1 MSEPVRDD
9 ADRSRQG
16 GTLVRELLQQ
26 RYLLKDQSGRP
37 AETVEQMFERVAHA
51 VTAVEATH
59 GAAPSEIEIVAGQF
73 KALMARRVFLPNSPT
88 LMNAGRPS
96 GLLSA
101 CFVLGI
107 DDSIEGIFETVK
119 RAALIQKAGGG
130 TGFAF
135 DSLRPT
141 GDLVSSSGGTT
152 SGPMSFF
159 RVFAETTN
167 AIQQGARRRGA
178 NMGMLS
184 IEHPDVLSFID
195 AKRTPG
201 AFANF
206 NISIK
211 VTDAFMG
218 ALRSD
223 PAAAHVVAS
232 PRDGRQYSLP
242 RTLPIGHYGL
252 QDLLST
258 DHDDRDCYT
267 VRDIW
272 NRIVVNAHA
281 TGEPGICF
289 IDRVNR
295 DNPTPAI
302 GSIEATNPCG
312 EQPLLSEEACCLGS
326 IDASKFV
333 LPDGT
338 RVKWED
344 LRGAVRLA
352 VRFLDDVIDA
362 NHYPTPEIQA
372 ATLGNRKIGLGLMGF
387 ADTLILMGVRYDSDD
402 AKDLARRLSRFVQQA
417 AHDASHELAQER
429 GCFPNWQGSIWD
441 TDRHRPMRNASCT
454 TIAPTG
460 SISILA
466 ECSAGIEPVYGLAHR
481 RRALDDREFVQV
493 HPLLE
498 RLGKKGGWLTAQVR
512 NALLQGI
519 PATEISAI
527 PQRLAETL
535 VTAHEVSLDWHVRIQ
550 AAFQEHVDSAVSK
563 TVNLPADATASD
575 IGRVF
580 RLAFELGCKG
590 ITVYRDGSRDGQTL
604 SAANASAQV
613 STATA
618 TPRPRAHVTAGRTSK
633 YRMGCGTLFV
643 TVNRDDRGLC
653 EVFANL
659 GKAGGCPSQSEA
671 TCRVVS
677 VAMRSGVDPNALVEQ
692 LRGIRCLS
700 AVRAKHNGEGPNV
713 LSCPDAVATAIEE
726 AMGGSSQADSCDASP
741 RCPDCG
747 LPLRR
752 ESGCNV
758 CSCGYSKCG

>member
-1 MSEPVRDD
+1 MS
-9 ADRSRQG
+9 
-16 GTLVRELLQQ
+16 
-26 RYLLKDQSGRP
+26 
-37 AETVEQMFERVAHA
+37 
-51 VTAVEATH
+51 
-59 GAAPSEIEIVAGQF
+59 
-73 KALMARRVFLPNSPT
+73 RRVFLPNSPT
-88 LMNAGRPS
+88 LMNAGRPN

-119 RAALIQKAGGG
+119 RTALIQKAGGG

-178 NMGMLS
+178 NMGMMS
-184 IEHPDVLSFID
+184 IEHPDVLSFIY

-201 AFANF
+201 AFTNF
-206 NISIK
+206 NISVK
-211 VTDAFMG
+211 VTDAFMA
-218 ALRSD
+218 ALQSN
-223 PAAAHVVAS
+223 ANAAHVVTN
-232 PRDGRQYSLP
+232 PRDGREYLLP
-242 RTLPIGHYGL
+242 QSVEIGHYGL
-252 QDLLST
+252 QDLLPV
-258 DHDDRDCYT
+258 DRDDCDCYT
-267 VRDIW
+267 VGDVW
-272 NRIVVNAHA
+272 NRIAVNAYG

-295 DNPTPAI
+295 DNPTPAA
-302 GSIEATNPCG
+302 GSIAATNPCG
-312 EQPLLSEEACCLGS
+312 EQPLLAEEACCLGS

-333 LPDGT
+333 LPDCTG
-338 RVKWED
+338 VKWED

-387 ADTLILMGVRYDSDD
+387 ADTLILMGMRYDSDD

-563 TVNLPADATASD
+563 TVNLPADATVPD
-575 IGRVF
+575 IDRVF

-590 ITVYRDGSRDGQTL
+590 TTVYRDGSRDGQTL
-604 SAANASAQV
+604 SAAHAPIAATSGASL
-613 STATA
+613 
-618 TPRPRAHVTAGRTSK
+618 PRPRARVTTGQTLK
-633 YRMGCGTLFV
+633 FRMGCGTLFV
-643 TVNRDDRGLC
+643 TVNRDHEGPC

-677 VAMRSGVDPNALVEQ
+677 VALRSGVDPAQLVEQ
-692 LRGIRCLS
+692 LKGIRCMS
-700 AVRAKHNGEGPNV
+700 AARSRHNCDRGDV
-713 LSCPDAVATAIEE
+713 LSCPDAIATAIEE
-726 AMGGSSQADSCDASP
+726 GMKGMAQTPQDSDVL

-752 ESGCNV
+752 EAGCNV